1 MFVPSL
7 SWQNDRFYIEM
18 AQKCRFSQEVSA
30 ARARMAA
37 RGQIPAASSTR
48 QQRRVQQQ
56 LGDGYYDAVDGGGGG
71 DPSVWRMSMQ
81 SESHFGG
88 DEDDEDDARDIQ
100 VLLSPLLDIAS
111 ASAAA
116 SGGGGGG
123 GGAGR
128 TSPSHGPST
137 IELAAAAVRKTHI
150 LPCLF
155 ILQMH
160 HFTKTGSGQS

>member
-1 MFVPSL
+1 
-7 SWQNDRFYIEM
+7 M
-18 AQKCRFSQEVSA
+18 AQKCRFLQEVSA

-56 LGDGYYDAVDGGGGG
+56 LGGGYYDAVDGGGGG
-71 DPSVWRMSMQ
+71 DPSVWRMMQ

-88 DEDDEDDARDIQ
+88 DDDDEDDARDIQ
-100 VLLSPLLDIAS
+100 VLLSPLLDVAS
-111 ASAAA
+111 A
-116 SGGGGGG
+116 SGGGAG

-128 TSPSHGPST
+128 TSPSRGPST
-137 IELAAAAVRKTHI
+137 IELAAAAVRKTHL

>member
-1 MFVPSL
+1 
-7 SWQNDRFYIEM
+7 M
-18 AQKCRFSQEVSA
+18 AQKCRFLQEVSA

-56 LGDGYYDAVDGGGGG
+56 LGGGCYDAVDGGGGG
-71 DPSVWRMSMQ
+71 DPSVWKME

-88 DEDDEDDARDIQ
+88 DEDEDDARDIQ
-100 VLLSPLLDIAS
+100 VLLSPLLDVAS
-111 ASAAA
+111 A

-128 TSPSHGPST
+128 TSPSRGPST

-155 ILQMH
+155 ILQTH